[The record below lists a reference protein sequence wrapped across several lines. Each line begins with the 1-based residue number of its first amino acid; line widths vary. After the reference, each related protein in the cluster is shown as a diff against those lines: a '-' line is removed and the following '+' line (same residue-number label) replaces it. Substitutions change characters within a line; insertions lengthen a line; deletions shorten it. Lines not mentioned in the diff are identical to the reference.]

1 MDRQE
6 VLNKHEF
13 NTTDTQL
20 IYLKRGVVV
29 KQHTMLPFTYPGHP
43 LKRCGIFF
51 CSILITL
58 LLVSAAGAVTGVTIS
73 SQEPVVGDNVIVRG
87 YGTPN
92 SELTANTSFTVEVPV
107 DEGFYK
113 YELNNIK
120 VPEGTDTFSV
130 EAQKVID
137 LNVTVKKFGIPYSRS
152 STADGNGFAKI
163 SQSYVLPFTYK
174 VAISG
179 QAPGTEDTVNL
190 TLKGTS
196 TIQTGPD
203 GYFECSYKTNT
214 VPAGLFIVEIEEQTF
229 EIELLE
235 KKAAKGKSSGKT
247 GTELAIVP
255 ATQLTQ
261 GTGQGTDNEAGPEE
275 NETQLEAA
283 PDDVLPEE
291 TVTGT
296 IDTQPQ
302 PGIFQSMIN
311 WLKGLFK

>member
-1 MDRQE
+1 
-6 VLNKHEF
+6 
-13 NTTDTQL
+13 
-20 IYLKRGVVV
+20 
-29 KQHTMLPFTYPGHP
+29 MLPFTYPGHP

-58 LLVSAAGAVTGVTIS
+58 LLVSAAGAVTDVNIS
-73 SQEPVVGDNVIVRG
+73 PQEPVVGDNIIVRG
-87 YGTPN
+87 NGTPN
-92 SELTANTSFTVEVPV
+92 SELTAYTSFTVEVPV
-107 DEGFYK
+107 EEGFYE
-113 YELNNIK
+113 YELDNIK

-130 EAQKVID
+130 EAEKVID
-137 LNVTVKKFGIPYSRS
+137 LNITVKKFGIPYSRS
-152 STADGNGFAKI
+152 SSADGNGFANI

-190 TLKGTS
+190 TLKGISNIETD
-196 TIQTGPD
+196 QD

-229 EIELLE
+229 EIKLLE
-235 KKAAKGKSSGKT
+235 KKAAKEKRSGKT

-255 ATQLTQ
+255 ATQPSS
-261 GTGQGTDNEAGPEE
+261 GAGDQGTDNESGPEE
-275 NETQLEAA
+275 NETQFEAA

-302 PGIFQSMIN
+302 PGMFQNIIN

>member
-1 MDRQE
+1 M
-6 VLNKHEF
+6 
-13 NTTDTQL
+13 
-20 IYLKRGVVV
+20 

-43 LKRCGIFF
+43 LKRSGIFF

-58 LLVSAAGAVTGVTIS
+58 LLVSSASAVTGVTIS
-73 SQEPVVGDNVIVRG
+73 PQEPVVGDDIIVRG

-92 SELTANTSFTVEVPV
+92 SVLTAYTSFTVEVPV
-107 DEGFYK
+107 EDGLYE
-113 YELNNIK
+113 YELKNIK
-120 VPEGTDTFSV
+120 VPEGTATFSV
-130 EAQKVID
+130 EAEKVVN
-137 LNVTVKKFGIPYSRS
+137 LGVAVKKFGIPYSRS
-152 STADGNGFAKI
+152 SSADGNGFAKI

-179 QAPGTEDTVNL
+179 QAPSTEDTVDL
-190 TLKGTS
+190 TLKGIS
-196 TIQTGPD
+196 KIQTGSA

-214 VPAGLFIVEIEEQTF
+214 VPAGLFIVEIDGQTF

-255 ATQLTQ
+255 ATQLAQ
-261 GTGQGTDNEAGPEE
+261 GTGQGTDNEAGAELSETQFEATPDNVLPPEE
-275 NETQLEAA
+275 N
-283 PDDVLPEE
+283 VS
-291 TVTGT
+291 GT

-302 PGIFQSMIN
+302 PGMLQNIIN